1 VGTLLLFSNDHV
13 RVWELRLAPGERA
26 PFHRHA
32 TPYIWTCVDSGI
44 GRQRSRDGTVRLRRY
59 AVGETEY
66 AKHSSNHD
74 KVHDQENAGET
85 ILRFVTVELLNGRFP
100 TS

>member
-1 VGTLLLFSNDHV
+1 
-13 RVWELRLAPGERA
+13 
-26 PFHRHA
+26 
-32 TPYIWTCVDSGI
+32 
-44 GRQRSRDGTVRLRRY
+44 VRLRRY

-66 AKHSSNHD
+66 AMHSSDHD

-85 ILRFVTVELLNGRFP
+85 ILRFVTVELLNDRFP